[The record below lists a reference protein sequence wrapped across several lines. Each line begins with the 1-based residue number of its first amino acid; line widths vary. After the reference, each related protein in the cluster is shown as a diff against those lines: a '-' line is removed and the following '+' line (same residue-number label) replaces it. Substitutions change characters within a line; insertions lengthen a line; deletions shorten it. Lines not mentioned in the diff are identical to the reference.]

1 MPAKVRVELGERSYF
16 VHIGEGI
23 LAGLGARVREAI
35 PAAQRVLVIA
45 DAAVAERLLPAAA
58 DSLAAAGLQVH
69 TATALAGEACKTLAE
84 AARLYDA
91 CLDAR
96 LERSSAIVALGGGAT
111 GDLAGFVAA
120 TYLRGIAYIQ
130 VPTTLLAMV
139 DASVGG
145 KVAVNLPRGKNLVGA
160 FHQPRAVVADT
171 ATLATLSDREYR
183 SGLAEVVKHGIL
195 RDRGLFEYLEQHA
208 GAVLQQDAAALEHVV
223 ERNVRIKGAVVSADE
238 REGGLRAIL
247 NLGHTIGHGLE
258 AVQGRMEGHGD
269 LLHGECVSV
278 GMIGAAWLA
287 QRVGLLAQPDLPER
301 LEALLLRFGL
311 PVRMP
316 PGTDLAAVRAAM
328 ALDKKA
334 EGGQI
339 RWVLPVRIGQVQ
351 VTRHVQPADVEAVL
365 EALVRA

>member
-1 MPAKVRVELGERSYF
+1 MPTKVRIELGERSYF
-16 VHIGEGI
+16 VHIGHGA
-23 LAGLGARVREAI
+23 LADLGAVVQ
-35 PAAQRVLVIA
+35 AAVPSARRVLVIA
-45 DAAVAERLLPAAA
+45 DAAVAGRFGPAAGTA
-58 DSLAAAGLQVH
+58 LAAAGLEVH
-69 TATALAGEACKTLAE
+69 TATAAAGEPGKTLPE

-96 LERSSAIVALGGGAT
+96 LERGSAIVALGGGAT

-120 TYLRGIAYIQ
+120 TYLRGIAFVQ
-130 VPTTLLAMV
+130 APTTLLAMV

-160 FHQPRAVVADT
+160 FHQPRAVVADI
-171 ATLATLSDREYR
+171 ATLDTLNDREYR

-195 RDRGLFEYLEQHA
+195 RDRALFEYLEQNA
-208 GAVLQQDAAALEHVV
+208 AAVLARDPATLEHVV

-278 GMIGAAWLA
+278 GTVGAARLA
-287 QRVGLLAQPDLPER
+287 RRAGVLAQPDLPER
-301 LEALLLRFGL
+301 LAALLQRFGL
-311 PVRMP
+311 PVRFP
-316 PGTDLAAVRAAM
+316 AGTDVPDVKAAM
-328 ALDKKA
+328 TLDKKA
-334 EGGQI
+334 EGGQLT
-339 RWVLPVRIGQVQ
+339 WVLPARVGQVQ
-351 VTRHVQPADVEAVL
+351 VTRHVQPADVDAVL
-365 EALVRA
+365 AELAGG

>member
-1 MPAKVRVELGERSYF
+1 MAVRVRVELGERSYH
-16 VHIGEGI
+16 VTIGAGA
-23 LAGLGARVREAI
+23 LTGLGEVVRAAVPE
-35 PAAQRVLVIA
+35 AQRALIIA
-45 DAAVAERLLPAAA
+45 DAAVADRFGPVAQA
-58 DSLAAAGLQVH
+58 SLTAAGLAVQLS
-69 TATALAGEACKTLAE
+69 TAAAGEACKTLAE

-96 LERSSAIVALGGGAT
+96 LERSSVIVALGGGAT

-120 TYLRGIAYIQ
+120 TYLRGLAFVQ
-130 VPTTLLAMV
+130 APTTLLAMV

-171 ATLATLSDREYR
+171 ATLATLSGREYR

-195 RDRGLFEYLEQHA
+195 RDRGLFEYLEQNA
-208 GAVLQQDAAALEHVV
+208 DAVLAGDAATLEQVV
-223 ERNVRIKGAVVSADE
+223 ARNVRIKGGVVSADE

-278 GMIGAAWLA
+278 GLMGATWLA
-287 QRVGLLAQPDLPER
+287 HRTGVLAQPDLPGR
-301 LEALLLRFGL
+301 LEALLRRLGL
-311 PVRMP
+311 PVRFP
-316 PGTDLAAVRAAM
+316 AGTDVAAVRAAM
-328 ALDKKA
+328 VLDKKTA
-334 EGGQI
+334 GGQLT
-339 RWVLPVRIGQVQ
+339 WVLPVRLGQVQ
-351 VTRHVQPADVEAVL
+351 VTRHVQPADVDAVL
-365 EALVRA
+365 GALGGG

>member
-1 MPAKVRVELGERSYF
+1 MPAKVRLELGENSYF
-16 VHIGEGI
+16 VHIQHGG
-23 LAGLGARVREAI
+23 LADVLGPVVSAAV
-35 PAAQRVLVIA
+35 PTAQRALVVA
-45 DAAVAERLLPAAA
+45 DAAVADRYGPSVRNALT
-58 DSLAAAGLQVH
+58 AAGLAVH
-69 TATALAGEACKTLAE
+69 TATAPAGEASKTLAE
-84 AARLYDA
+84 AARLYED
-91 CLDAR
+91 CLDAK
-96 LERSSAIVALGGGAT
+96 LERGSVIVAVGGGAT

-120 TYLRGIAYIQ
+120 TYLRGVAFIQ

-160 FHQPRAVVADT
+160 FHQPRAVVADP
-171 ATLATLSDREYR
+171 ATLVSLSSREFR

-195 RDRGLFEYLEQHA
+195 RDRALFEYLEQHA
-208 GAVLQQDAAALEHVV
+208 DAVLGQDPQTLEYVV

-258 AVQGRMEGHGD
+258 ALNVGK

-278 GMIGAAWLA
+278 GLVGAAWLA
-287 QRVGLLAQPDLPER
+287 ERCGLLAQPDLPQR
-301 LEALLLRFGL
+301 LQVLLGRLGL

-316 PGTDLAAVRAAM
+316 AGTDLQAVAAAM
-328 ALDKKA
+328 TLDKKA

-339 RWVLPVRIGQVQ
+339 KWVLPVRLGQVQ
-351 VTRHVQPADVEAVL
+351 VTRHVQAADINAVL
-365 EALVRA
+365 QSLLEQ